1 MNFDSKTVGQNI
13 SRLRKLND
21 IKAATLA
28 MQIGMKEAAYTK
40 YERGETAITLE
51 FVQRVAEIL
60 KINPAWLLT
69 PNVNDA
75 FYSLQDSHLS
85 IKDQPNI
92 SDTGDTM
99 PDEKFNKQLESIVE
113 MSKTLVA
120 ILEKKISKP

>member
-51 FVQRVAEIL
+51 FVQRVAEVL

-69 PNVNDA
+69 SNFNEA
-75 FYSLQDSHLS
+75 FYNIQELPIS
-85 IKDQPNI
+85 INGQTHIPEGGQ
-92 SDTGDTM
+92 TVQE
-99 PDEKFNKQLESIVE
+99 EKFNQQLESIVE

>member
-51 FVQRVAEIL
+51 FVQRVAEVL

-69 PNVNDA
+69 SNFNDA
-75 FYSLQDSHLS
+75 FYNIQELPIS
-85 IKDQPNI
+85 IKDQTHIPEGGQ
-92 SDTGDTM
+92 TVQE
-99 PDEKFNKQLESIVE
+99 EKLNQQLESIVE